1 MKKNLKIAVYCS
13 SRDGLPEEDEA
24 VARATGEWIGRNG
37 HTLVYGGVNAGLMHT
52 VAQATHDAGGR
63 VVGVIPERFAHR
75 GDAVVDEMIATRD
88 LSDRKMKMIEMS
100 DLFVVLPGGI
110 GTLDEWLSTLSQIMV
125 NGEDD
130 RRGIVAVNMHG
141 LYDAQAQEL
150 VQVSKSIFAR
160 GKHIDMTAMANNTEQ
175 LIEYLTK
182 YQENY
187 EK

>member
-13 SRDGLPEEDEA
+13 SRAGLPEEEKE
-24 VARATGEWIGRNG
+24 GERTHSEWSGSNR
-37 HTLVYGGVNAGLMHT
+37 HKLVGGGVNAGLMHT

-75 GDAVVDEMIATRD
+75 GDAVVDEMVATRD

-160 GKHIDMTAMANNTEQ
+160 GKHIDMTAMVNDTEQ